1 MKERIDALW
10 AGLGDDERRVLL
22 VIAERLSRGATQYG
36 KLDIARDTRD
46 WKQEAHEEFLDASVY
61 LAVRTL
67 R

>member
-1 MKERIDALW
+1 MKERLDALW

-22 VIAERLSRGATQYG
+22 VIAERLSRGAAQYG
-36 KLDIARDTRD
+36 QLDVSRDTRD